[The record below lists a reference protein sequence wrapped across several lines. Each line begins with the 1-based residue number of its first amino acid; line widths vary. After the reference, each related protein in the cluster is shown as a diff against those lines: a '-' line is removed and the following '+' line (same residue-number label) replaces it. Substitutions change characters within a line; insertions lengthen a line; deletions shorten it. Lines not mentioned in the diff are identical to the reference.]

1 MHLGTLEAGILA
13 CRAGHRFSVRDAG
26 ISPDDAHLFLE
37 PVPLVTK
44 EGAVQV
50 ALAEKVDQYV
60 E

>member
-1 MHLGTLEAGILA
+1 MHLGTLEGGILA
-13 CRAGHRFSVRDAG
+13 CRAGHRFSVRNAG
-26 ISPDDAHLFLE
+26 VSPDDAQLFLE

-50 ALAEKVDQYV
+50 ALAEKVDQYL